1 MTTAGEINLIV
12 SSDPEAGAIN
22 TSSDGSYFEIYLQD
36 GGIQVPKTATQCYL
50 SVPEAVIWN
59 VVPNILTG
67 VNDMVHITGPEGV
80 EEVSNHNLGYSQ
92 TAIIEATTGTDFTIT
107 GSLSYP
113 LPGAIFQN
121 GDIIKVEAT
130 GQEYIILS
138 ITTDTTLLFS
148 CVTSN
153 STILPP
159 NTGNFSRLRGGTGVK
174 DYDIQLPQG
183 LYDLNRLNSA
193 IQTSLENQGASY
205 TAEPVIS
212 FIADTASQRV
222 LIRFPFPST
231 SIDFSRPN
239 TFYEILG
246 FNPIKY
252 GPFPS
257 TAPISVLAP
266 YVANFNVLDYFLL
279 CSDIGGL
286 GLRFNSQ
293 YNQVISQVLITA
305 SPGSQVIARPFL
317 PARLSVPELIGATR
331 TSIRVW
337 LTDQR
342 NKRVN
347 TNSEYYSAR
356 IRIEYS

>member
-1 MTTAGEINLIV
+1 M
-12 SSDPEAGAIN
+12 
-22 TSSDGSYFEIYLQD
+22 
-36 GGIQVPKTATQCYL
+36 YL

-67 VNDMVHITGPEGV
+67 VNDMVYITGPEGV
-80 EEVSNHNLGYSQ
+80 EEVVDFGRVIYLTWPDLEEVSNHNLGFSQ
-92 TAIIEATTGTDFTIT
+92 TAIIEATTSTDFTIT

-113 LPGAIFQN
+113 LPANIYQN

-130 GQEYIILS
+130 GQEYTILS
-138 ITTDTTLLFS
+138 ITSNTTLLFS

-153 STILPP
+153 STILPA

-174 DYDIQLPQG
+174 DYDTSIQLPQG

-193 IQTSLENQGASY
+193 IQTSLENQGASF

-239 TFYEILG
+239 TFYEIVG
-246 FNPIKY
+246 FNQIKY
-252 GPFPS
+252 GPYPA
-257 TAPISVLAP
+257 TAPISELAP
-266 YVANFNVLDYFLL
+266 NVANFNVLDYFLL

-293 YNQVISQVLITA
+293 YNQVISQVLISA
-305 SPGSQVIARPFL
+305 APGSQIIARPFL
-317 PARLSVPELIGATR
+317 PARLSIPELIGATR

-342 NKRVN
+342 NRRVN
-347 TNSEYYSAR
+347 TNGEYYSAR
-356 IRIEYS
+356 LRIEYS